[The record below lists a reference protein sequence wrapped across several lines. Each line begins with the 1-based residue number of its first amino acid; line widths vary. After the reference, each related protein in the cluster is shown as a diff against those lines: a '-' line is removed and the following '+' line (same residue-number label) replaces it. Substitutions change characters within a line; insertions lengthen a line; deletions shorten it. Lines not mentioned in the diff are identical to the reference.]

1 MTVSRSV
8 LKLNC
13 LSLLL
18 MGVLIVLTQISGLKV
33 SDLFFHPYF
42 SPNPNVA
49 LLTRTFQI
57 LCSVP
62 VIVCTFSYGLAQTL
76 QPRHVEN
83 RFILFSALLTGG
95 FLLNEIYRIHIYMI
109 AVGIPKLGVSLLYA
123 VVLSSYGWFF
133 RRELQLTP
141 YQILLAGL
149 GLLFFAIGVDAL
161 HLKNQI
167 ISSLLEG
174 VPKLFSEINI
184 TFYYWYVCKSFI
196 EKAFHKLSLPP
207 DSFVI

>member
-1 MTVSRSV
+1 MTISRFV
-8 LKLNC
+8 VRLNG
-13 LSLLL
+13 LSLFLVVLL
-18 MGVLIVLTQISGLKV
+18 ILFTQLSGLKV

-62 VIVCTFSYGLAQTL
+62 VIVCTFTYGLAQSI
-76 QPRHVEN
+76 QPRNLEN

-95 FLLNEIYRIHIYMI
+95 FLLNHSYRIHIYMI
-109 AVGIPKLGVSLLYA
+109 ALGIPKLGVSLLYA

-133 RRELQLTP
+133 RRELLLTP
-141 YQILLAGL
+141 YQILLAAL
-149 GLLFFAIGVDAL
+149 GLLFFAIGVDSL
-161 HLKNQI
+161 HLKNKMF
-167 ISSLLEG
+167 SSLLEG

-184 TFYYWYVCKSFI
+184 AFYYWYVCKCLLQ
-196 EKAFHKLSLPP
+196 KAFYKTL
-207 DSFVI
+207 DS

>member
-1 MTVSRSV
+1 VTISRSV
-8 LKLNC
+8 VRLNC

-18 MGVLIVLTQISGLKV
+18 VGLLIVFTHFSGLKV

-62 VIVCTFSYGLAQTL
+62 VIVCAFTYGLAKSL
-76 QPRHVEN
+76 QPRPLEN
-83 RFILFSALLTGG
+83 RFILFSAFLTGG

-109 AVGIPKLGVSLLYA
+109 ALGIPKLGVSFLYA

-133 RRELQLTP
+133 QRELKLTP

-149 GLLFFAIGVDAL
+149 GLLFFAIAVDSL
-161 HLKNQI
+161 HLKNKI

-174 VPKLFSEINI
+174 IPKLLSEINI
-184 TFYYWYVCKSFI
+184 ACYYWYVCQCFLQKSF
-196 EKAFHKLSLPP
+196 HKISNTQL
-207 DSFVI
+207 

>member
-1 MTVSRSV
+1 MTIDRSV
-8 LKLNC
+8 VQLNLFC
-13 LSLLL
+13 LLL
-18 MGVLIVLTQISGLKV
+18 VLVLIVFTHFSGLKV

-62 VIVCTFSYGLAQTL
+62 VIVCTFTYGLAETI
-76 QPRHVEN
+76 QPRSWEN

-109 AVGIPKLGVSLLYA
+109 AVGIPKLGVSFLYA
-123 VVLSSYGWFF
+123 VFLSSYGWFF
-133 RRELQLTP
+133 RREVQTTP

-149 GLLFFAIGVDAL
+149 GLLFLAIGVDAL
-161 HLKNQI
+161 NLKSKI

-184 TFYYWYVCKSFI
+184 AFYYWYVCKCFV
-196 EKAFHKLSLPP
+196 EKAFHQII
-207 DSFVI
+207 DT

>member
-1 MTVSRSV
+1 MTISRLV
-8 LKLNC
+8 VRLNGLC
-13 LSLLL
+13 LFLVSLLIL
-18 MGVLIVLTQISGLKV
+18 FTQISGLKV

-42 SPNPNVA
+42 SPNPHVA

-62 VIVCTFSYGLAQTL
+62 VIVCTFTYKLAQSI
-76 QPRHVEN
+76 QPRTSEN

-95 FLLNEIYRIHIYMI
+95 FLLNEIYRIHIYMV
-109 AVGIPKLGVSLLYA
+109 ALGIPKLGVSLLYA

-149 GLLFFAIGVDAL
+149 GLLFFAIGVDSL
-161 HLKNQI
+161 HLKNKI
-167 ISSLLEG
+167 FSSLLEG

-184 TFYYWYVCKSFI
+184 AFYYWYVCKCFLQ
-196 EKAFHKLSLPP
+196 KAFYKNIES
-207 DSFVI
+207 

>member
-1 MTVSRSV
+1 MTIDRSV
-8 LKLNC
+8 VQLNLFC
-13 LSLLL
+13 LLL
-18 MGVLIVLTQISGLKV
+18 VLVLIVFTHFSGLKV

-62 VIVCTFSYGLAQTL
+62 VIVCTFTYGLAKTI
-76 QPRHVEN
+76 QPRSWEN

-109 AVGIPKLGVSLLYA
+109 AVGIPKLGVSFLYA
-123 VVLSSYGWFF
+123 VFLSSYGWFF
-133 RRELQLTP
+133 RREVQTTP

-149 GLLFFAIGVDAL
+149 GLLFLAIGVDAL
-161 HLKNQI
+161 NLKSKI

-184 TFYYWYVCKSFI
+184 AFYYWYVCKCFV
-196 EKAFHKLSLPP
+196 EKAFHQII
-207 DSFVI
+207 DT

>member
-1 MTVSRSV
+1 MTISRIV
-8 LKLNC
+8 VRLNC
-13 LSLLL
+13 LSLFLVALL
-18 MGVLIVLTQISGLKV
+18 ILLTQISGLKV

-62 VIVCTFSYGLAQTL
+62 VIVCTFTYGLAQSI
-76 QPRHVEN
+76 QPRNSEN
-83 RFILFSALLTGG
+83 RFILFSALLTGV
-95 FLLNEIYRIHIYMI
+95 FLLDQIYRIHIYMV

-123 VVLSSYGWFF
+123 VFLSSYGWFF
-133 RRELQLTP
+133 RRELQFTP

-149 GLLFFAIGVDAL
+149 GLLFFAIGIDSL
-161 HLKNQI
+161 NFKSKI

-184 TFYYWYVCKSFI
+184 AFYYSDRK
-196 EKAFHKLSLPP
+196 
-207 DSFVI
+207 

>member
-1 MTVSRSV
+1 MTISRFV
-8 LKLNC
+8 FRLNC
-13 LSLLL
+13 LSFFLVALL
-18 MGVLIVLTQISGLKV
+18 IIFTQLSGLKI

-42 SPNPNVA
+42 SPNPHVA

-62 VIVCTFSYGLAQTL
+62 VIVCTFTYKLALTI
-76 QPRHVEN
+76 QPRNSQN

-95 FLLNEIYRIHIYMI
+95 FLLNEIYRVHIYMV
-109 AVGIPKLGVSLLYA
+109 ALGIPKLGVSLLYA

-133 RRELQLTP
+133 RQELHFTP

-149 GLLFFAIGVDAL
+149 GLLFFAIGVDSL
-161 HLKNQI
+161 HLKNKI
-167 ISSLLEG
+167 FSSLLEG

-184 TFYYWYVCKSFI
+184 AFYYWYVCKSFLQ
-196 EKAFHKLSLPP
+196 KAFYKNIES
-207 DSFVI
+207 

>member
-1 MTVSRSV
+1 MTIDRSV
-8 LKLNC
+8 VKLNLFC
-13 LSLLL
+13 LLL
-18 MGVLIVLTQISGLKV
+18 VLVLIVFTQFSGLKV

-62 VIVCTFSYGLAQTL
+62 VIVCTFTYGLAKTI
-76 QPRHVEN
+76 QPRSSEN

-109 AVGIPKLGVSLLYA
+109 AVGIPKLGVSFLYA
-123 VVLSSYGWFF
+123 VFLSSYGWFF
-133 RRELQLTP
+133 RRELQMTP

-149 GLLFFAIGVDAL
+149 GLLFLAIGVDAL
-161 HLKNQI
+161 NLKSQI

-184 TFYYWYVCKSFI
+184 AFYYWYVCKCFLQ
-196 EKAFHKLSLPP
+196 KAFHQII
-207 DSFVI
+207 DT

>member
-1 MTVSRSV
+1 MTISRFV
-8 LKLNC
+8 VQLNC
-13 LSLLL
+13 LSLFLVGLL
-18 MGVLIVLTQISGLKV
+18 ILLTQVSGLKV

-62 VIVCTFSYGLAQTL
+62 VIVCTFTYALAQSI
-76 QPRHVEN
+76 QPRNSEN

-95 FLLNEIYRIHIYMI
+95 FLLNHSYRIHIYMI
-109 AVGIPKLGVSLLYA
+109 ALGIPKLGVSLLYA

-133 RRELQLTP
+133 RRQLQCTP

-161 HLKNQI
+161 NFKTKI

-184 TFYYWYVCKSFI
+184 AFYYWYVCKCFI
-196 EKAFHKLSLPP
+196 QKAFYQKI
-207 DSFVI
+207 DS

>member
-1 MTVSRSV
+1 MTISRLV
-8 LKLNC
+8 VQLNC
-13 LSLLL
+13 LSLFLVALL
-18 MGVLIVLTQISGLKV
+18 ILLTQLSGLKV

-42 SPNPNVA
+42 SPNPTVA
-49 LLTRTFQI
+49 LLTRIFQI

-62 VIVCTFSYGLAQTL
+62 VILCTFTYGLAQSI
-76 QPRHVEN
+76 QPRHIEN

-95 FLLNEIYRIHIYMI
+95 FMLNEIYRIHIYMI
-109 AVGIPKLGVSLLYA
+109 ALGIPKLGVSLLYA

-133 RRELQLTP
+133 RRELQFTP

-161 HLKNQI
+161 NFKSKI

-184 TFYYWYVCKSFI
+184 AFFYWYVCKCFLQKVFYQTINS
-196 EKAFHKLSLPP
+196 
-207 DSFVI
+207 

>member
-1 MTVSRSV
+1 MTISRFV
-8 LKLNC
+8 VRLNC
-13 LSLLL
+13 LSFFLVALL
-18 MGVLIVLTQISGLKV
+18 IFFTQLSGLKV

-42 SPNPNVA
+42 SANPHVA

-62 VIVCTFSYGLAQTL
+62 VIVCTFTYKLAQSI
-76 QPRHVEN
+76 QPRTSEN

-95 FLLNEIYRIHIYMI
+95 FLLNEIYRIHIYM
-109 AVGIPKLGVSLLYA
+109 VLLGISKLGVSLLYA
-123 VVLSSYGWFF
+123 VVFCSYGWFF
-133 RRELQLTP
+133 RRELQCTP

-149 GLLFFAIGVDAL
+149 GLLFFAIGVDSL

-167 ISSLLEG
+167 FSSLLEG

-184 TFYYWYVCKSFI
+184 AFYYWYVCKCFLQ
-196 EKAFHKLSLPP
+196 KAFYKNI
-207 DSFVI
+207 DS

>member
-1 MTVSRSV
+1 VALV
-8 LKLNC
+8 
-13 LSLLL
+13 
-18 MGVLIVLTQISGLKV
+18 IVLTQLSGLKV

-42 SPNPNVA
+42 SPNPNIA

-62 VIVCTFSYGLAQTL
+62 VIVCTFTYKLAQSI
-76 QPRHVEN
+76 QPRNLEN

-95 FLLNEIYRIHIYMI
+95 FLLNEIYRIHIYMV

-133 RRELQLTP
+133 RRELQFTP

-149 GLLFFAIGVDAL
+149 GLLFFAIGVDSL
-161 HLKNQI
+161 HLKNKI
-167 ISSLLEG
+167 FSSLLEG

-184 TFYYWYVCKSFI
+184 AFYYWYVCKCFLH
-196 EKAFHKLSLPP
+196 KAFYKNIES
-207 DSFVI
+207 

>member
-1 MTVSRSV
+1 MTISRFVVRLNFLSFFLVV
-8 LKLNC
+8 L
-13 LSLLL
+13 
-18 MGVLIVLTQISGLKV
+18 LIILTQLSGLKV

-42 SPNPNVA
+42 SPNPNAA

-62 VIVCTFSYGLAQTL
+62 VIVCCFTYKLARTI
-76 QPRHVEN
+76 QPRTSEN

-109 AVGIPKLGVSLLYA
+109 ALGISKLGVSLLYA
-123 VVLSSYGWFF
+123 LVLSSYGWFF

-149 GLLFFAIGVDAL
+149 GLLFFAIGVDSL
-161 HLKNQI
+161 HLKNKI
-167 ISSLLEG
+167 FSSLLEG

-184 TFYYWYVCKSFI
+184 AFYYWYVCKCFLQKTFYKTI
-196 EKAFHKLSLPP
+196 ES
-207 DSFVI
+207 

>member
-1 MTVSRSV
+1 MTISRFV
-8 LKLNC
+8 VRLNC
-13 LSLLL
+13 SSFFLVALL
-18 MGVLIVLTQISGLKV
+18 IIFTQLSGLKV

-42 SPNPNVA
+42 SPNPHVA

-62 VIVCTFSYGLAQTL
+62 VIVCTFTYGLAQNI
-76 QPRHVEN
+76 QPRHSEN

-109 AVGIPKLGVSLLYA
+109 ALGIPKVGVSLLYA

-149 GLLFFAIGVDAL
+149 GLLFFAIGVDSL
-161 HLKNQI
+161 HLKNKLF
-167 ISSLLEG
+167 SSLLEG
-174 VPKLFSEINI
+174 LPKLFSEINI
-184 TFYYWYVCKSFI
+184 AFYYWYVCQCFLQ
-196 EKAFHKLSLPP
+196 KAFYQTI
-207 DSFVI
+207 DS

>member
-1 MTVSRSV
+1 MTISRSV
-8 LKLNC
+8 VRLNG

-18 MGVLIVLTQISGLKV
+18 VGMLIFFTQFSGLKV

-62 VIVCTFSYGLAQTL
+62 AIVCTFTYGLAKSL
-76 QPRHVEN
+76 QPRHLEN
-83 RFILFSALLTGG
+83 RFILFSALVTGG

-109 AVGIPKLGVSLLYA
+109 KVGIPKLGVCLLYA

-133 RRELQLTP
+133 RRQLKSTP

-161 HLKNQI
+161 NFKSKI

-184 TFYYWYVCKSFI
+184 AFYYWYVCKSFI
-196 EKAFHKLSLPP
+196 QKTFSQCI
-207 DSFVI
+207 DN